1 MQAPVLNQSK
11 RCYYGLVAYQEK
23 LSLDKLRLLATG
35 FEELREGSLYMIIG
49 TLLLFIGIA
58 AIYAT
63 VGLTLSAGNLV
74 TAVTSVIAGGIL
86 ALIAAI
92 LLLVGLVKW
101 RHGGSYF
108 RQFDPAHYSYAESGP
123 KYMLWSVYIGI
134 LALLIVLAG
143 AAARS
148 GGLLGLGVLLII
160 IAGLVGLIG
169 EILFGI
175 FLLRIKDLSVM
186 YGLNVP
192 DFTIDAVL
200 WFLGIIFELLT
211 FIATILIYMHAGEAV
226 TAIKVAETELA
237 KGGESETI

>member
-1 MQAPVLNQSK
+1 M
-11 RCYYGLVAYQEK
+11 VAYQEK
-23 LSLDKLRLLATG
+23 LTPDKLRLLAIG
-35 FEELREGSLYMIIG
+35 FQELRDGSLYMIVG

-58 AIYAT
+58 SIYAS
-63 VGLTLSAGNLV
+63 VGFTLHAGSLAGAV
-74 TAVTSVIAGGIL
+74 TAVIAGGVL
-86 ALIAAI
+86 ALIAVI
-92 LLLVGLVKW
+92 IMLLGLVKW

-108 RQFDPAHYSYAESGP
+108 KQFDPAHYSYAESGP
-123 KYMLWSVYIGI
+123 KYMLWSVYIAI
-134 LALLIVLAG
+134 LALLVLLAG
-143 AAARS
+143 AAAHS
-148 GGLLGLGVLLII
+148 GGLIGTGVLLIV

-175 FLLRIKDLSVM
+175 FLLRIKDLSVV

-200 WFLGIIFELLT
+200 WFLGIVFELLT

-237 KGGESETI
+237 KSGESETI